1 MRAHAGEKTR
11 TDCTFVCQD
20 CQMRFAVQEKE
31 PVPKCYGCGSDTFEM
46 LTGELEQPGAEHAEL
61 EKKNN

>member
-1 MRAHAGEKTR
+1 
-11 TDCTFVCQD
+11 
-20 CQMRFAVQEKE
+20 MRFAVQEKE